1 MYTLERET
9 MKDINEEEEPDPS
22 VEEEQG
28 GILEEAPQSGHA
40 RRRLWVVIAM
50 LVAMALVVGGVWGWN
65 VHRSRLLDEARAGC
79 AAASDVLRVDM
90 NRYSTLLDGDAAT
103 AGGITAKQVQDPK
116 TVDALKSASEAREP
130 KLVSCTATDTQG
142 LDGATKGIERNS
154 KWYGRHT
161 RSLNLAVKAVND
173 SKAAKVLADAKTGLK
188 GSLDRAKSL
197 LASSDGKVADNA
209 TRETLSTAID
219 EAGQVYAAKDVK
231 DAKEYD
237 DARIALEQA
246 VKAVNDS
253 MARRQADDEAA
264 AAQSQAA
271 QQQQSYFQSHMPS
284 YGGSGAT
291 QQQQATPAQPSTQST
306 PSTGGGSTSTGGG
319 TGIDLTPGDRLP
331 GDGNCIVFG
340 DCG

>member
-1 MYTLERET
+1 
-9 MKDINEEEEPDPS
+9 MKDITEEEEPDTT

-50 LVAMALVVGGVWGWN
+50 LVAMALVLGGVWGWN

-79 AAASDVLRVDM
+79 ATASDVLRVDM
-90 NRYSTLLDGDAAT
+90 NRYSTLLDGDAT
-103 AGGITAKQVQDPK
+103 MAGGITAKQVLDPK
-116 TVDALKSASEAREP
+116 TVDTLKSALNVDEP
-130 KLVSCTATDTQG
+130 TLVSCTATDTQG
-142 LDGATKGIERNS
+142 LNRATKGIERNS
-154 KWYGRHT
+154 KWYGRHMK
-161 RSLNLAVKAVND
+161 SLNIAVKAVND
-173 SKAAKVLADAKTGLK
+173 SKAAKILADAKTALK
-188 GSLDRAKSL
+188 GSLDQAKSL

-209 TRETLSTAID
+209 TRETLTTAID
-219 EAGQVYAAKDVK
+219 KAGQVYAAKDVK
-231 DAKEYD
+231 DAKDAKDAKKYD
-237 DARIALEQA
+237 DARTTLEQA
-246 VKAVNDS
+246 MKSVNDS
-253 MARRQADDEAA
+253 MASRQADDEAA
-264 AAQSQAA
+264 AAAAEAQTQAA
-271 QQQQSYFQSHMPS
+271 QQQQSYTPS

-291 QQQQATPAQPSTQST
+291 QQQQATPAQPSTPSA